1 MSTITTTPAEYAEI
15 NDNLDLSHPPNKDV
29 VWGNGRVRPT
39 QAATYARND
48 GAPGWAW
55 SVGYFERDEG
65 TGDVEIPQQTC
76 WDTLDTPGPQMSV
89 ATAEKVLAAA
99 GELPGS
105 DRHFGLQFRFREF
118 GGNFT

>member
-1 MSTITTTPAEYAEI
+1 MSTVNTTPAEYAEI
-15 NDNLDLSHPPNKDV
+15 NDNLDLSHPPHKDT

-39 QAATYARND
+39 QAATYARNV

-55 SVGYFERDEG
+55 SADYFERDGG

-99 GELPGS
+99 GELPPG
-105 DRHFGLQFRFREF
+105 DRRFSLRIAF
-118 GGNFT
+118 LRGGKGK